1 MGAIQHGRLTPHTR
15 AGPWPAV
22 FLPTICLLIAMV
34 AGLWNAP
41 TLLTDISQLVNL
53 PTGKHVHNLS
63 QRVDA
68 AFPVPQKYQNETTTT
83 TQQFMTA
90 LLNHQYAT
98 MWSMLHP
105 QVQAVWPGEAAYIT
119 YWQARFRDYTLQ
131 RFVLGK
137 ARWLQQW
144 VNPET
149 MIAYSQVL
157 EVPISLLLAP
167 GQAIQLQPLA
177 PPEDLHPDQIFQN
190 LPFILQQSATADKG
204 KKSHWLVLDGGPA
217 DLEAPV
223 LPPLQPV
230 STAVQVPI
238 LMYHHI
244 SDVVP
249 PTQLGMSLTVT
260 PTLFGQQ
267 LDYLQRRG
275 YHTITFNRLFDA
287 LYYGGPLPQH
297 PIILTFDDGYDD
309 AFRYAFPML
318 KAHGFS
324 GMFYIITGKVGW
336 SAYLNWQQIR
346 TMQAG
351 GMQMGSHTVHHVD
364 MGSLLLYSQD
374 LAQQELQK
382 SQAALQNHLG
392 EVIQQ
397 FCYPSGEPFNHG
409 SLAARQQIVALLA
422 ADGYVGA
429 TTDPGMSGTYQNSSE
444 PFVLLRIRVDGRSD
458 LKFFMESLPW

>member
-1 MGAIQHGRLTPHTR
+1 
-15 AGPWPAV
+15 
-22 FLPTICLLIAMV
+22 MV

-41 TLLTDISQLVNL
+41 TLLTTVSQLVNL
-53 PTGKHVHNLS
+53 HTGKHVQGLS
-63 QRVDA
+63 QTVDA
-68 AFPVPQKYQNETTTT
+68 AFLVPQKYQNETATT

-105 QVQAVWPGEAAYIT
+105 QVQAVWPGEAAYIN

-149 MIAYSQVL
+149 MIAYTQVL
-157 EVPISLLLAP
+157 EVPISLLLAAD
-167 GQAIQLQPLA
+167 QAIQLQPMA
-177 PPEDLHPDQIFQN
+177 PPEDLHPDQVFQN

-230 STAVQVPI
+230 STSVQVPI

-249 PTQLGMSLTVT
+249 PTSLGMSLTVT

-267 LDYLQRRG
+267 LDYLQKRG
-275 YHTITFNRLFDA
+275 YHTITFNQLFDA
-287 LYYGGPLPQH
+287 LYYAGPLPSH
-297 PIILTFDDGYDD
+297 PIILTFDDGYED
-309 AFRYAFPML
+309 AFHFAFPIL
-318 KAHGFS
+318 KAHGFT
-324 GMFYIITGKVGW
+324 GMFHIITGKVGW
-336 SAYLNWQQIR
+336 SAYLNWKQIR
-346 TMQAG
+346 TMLKG
-351 GMQMGSHTVHHVD
+351 GMQIGSPTIHPAD
-364 MGSLLLYSQD
+364 MGSLVLYSQD
-374 LAQQELQK
+374 LA
-382 SQAALQNHLG
+382 H
-392 EVIQQ
+392 
-397 FCYPSGEPFNHG
+397 
-409 SLAARQQIVALLA
+409 
-422 ADGYVGA
+422 
-429 TTDPGMSGTYQNSSE
+429 
-444 PFVLLRIRVDGRSD
+444 
-458 LKFFMESLPW
+458 

>member
-1 MGAIQHGRLTPHTR
+1 MNAIQQSRLSSHGSRQ
-15 AGPWPAV
+15 GPGL
-22 FLPTICLLIAMV
+22 FLPTLCLLIAMV

-41 TLLTDISQLVNL
+41 TLLTDISQLVSL
-53 PTGKHVHNLS
+53 HPGKHTRGLS
-63 QRVDA
+63 KPVVA
-68 AFPVPQKYQNETTTT
+68 AFPVPQTYQQETATTA
-83 TQQFMTA
+83 QQFMTA
-90 LLNHQYAT
+90 LFNHQYAT
-98 MWSMLHP
+98 MWTMLHP
-105 QVQAVWPGEAAYIT
+105 QVQAVWPGKAAYIS
-119 YWQARFRDYTLQ
+119 YWQTRFQDYTLQ

-137 ARWLQQW
+137 ARWLDQW

-149 MIAYSQVL
+149 MIAYNQVI
-157 EVPISLLLAP
+157 EVPTSLLLEP
-167 GQAIQLQPLA
+167 GQAIQLQSQA
-177 PPEDLHPDQIFQN
+177 PPEDLHPDQVFQS
-190 LPFILQQSATADKG
+190 LPFIVQQVPAADKA
-204 KKSHWLVLDGGPA
+204 KKSRWLILAGGPA
-217 DLEAPV
+217 DLEASI
-223 LPPLQPV
+223 LPPVQSA

-249 PTQLGMSLTVT
+249 PTSLGMSLTVT

-267 LDYLQRRG
+267 LDYLQKRG
-275 YHTITFNRLFDA
+275 YHTITFNQLFDA
-287 LYYGGPLPQH
+287 LYYGGPLPSH

-309 AFRYAFPML
+309 AFHFAFPML

-336 SAYLNWQQIR
+336 SAYLNWKQIR
-346 TMQAG
+346 TMLTG
-351 GMQMGSHTVHHVD
+351 GMQIGSHTIHHVD
-364 MGSLLLYSQD
+364 MGSLVLYSQD

-392 EVIQQ
+392 TVIQQ

-422 ADGYVGA
+422 SDGYVGA
-429 TTDPGMSGTYQNSSE
+429 TTDPGMSGTYQNSTD

-458 LKFFMESLPW
+458 LQFFMDSLPW